1 LWQAAAE
8 VSFMAR
14 KQKKTAARRRRGGAV
29 QIEKRKQTRVV
40 TAKSGKKSAGNARAT
55 RRGTDVSPEIKIDI
69 GPPNSRDTW

>member
-1 LWQAAAE
+1 
-8 VSFMAR
+8 MAR

-29 QIEKRKQTRVV
+29 QIDQKRKQTRVV

-55 RRGTDVSPEIKIDI
+55 RRGTDVSPETEIDI